1 MKTIKARSASWIA
14 GIISAFAL
22 TIGHSAIAWADDP
35 YPSKPIKFV
44 LPSAPGGTGDKFA
57 RVIAKEIQ
65 EKLGQVLIFDY
76 RQGSGSNIGMEYVA
90 KAAPDGYTLLLAGT
104 PLAVNPS
111 LYRKLPFDPKAL
123 TPISLVSISPYLVVV
138 NTSLPIKTIGDL
150 IAYTRAHPGQV
161 NFSSP
166 GMGSGAHLSGATI
179 NEMAGINMT
188 HIPYKSAPQ
197 ALVDVIGGSAQ
208 LTFTPLI
215 TGKPLID
222 AGKIRAIAVTS
233 LARSK
238 SLPNVPTVSESG
250 LPGFDVSGW
259 YGVMAPTGTPPAI
272 INRLNQLVVD
282 ALRDPQVVKNFAVD
296 GLDLA
301 TGTPQ
306 EFADYLKKATEV
318 SAQVVEKTGAKI
330 D

>member
-1 MKTIKARSASWIA
+1 MKTIKGWSASRVA
-14 GIISAFAL
+14 GVVSAVAL
-22 TIGHSAIAWADDP
+22 TIGYSTMVRADDT

-57 RVIAKEIQ
+57 RVIAKEIT
-65 EKLGQVLIFDY
+65 EKLGEPLIFDY
-76 RQGSGSNIGMEYVA
+76 RQGNGSNIGMEYVA

-138 NTSLPIKTIGDL
+138 NTSLPIKSISDL
-150 IAYTRAHPGQV
+150 IAYTRAHPGQM

-166 GMGSGAHLSGATI
+166 GMGSGAQLSGATI

-197 ALVDVIGGSAQ
+197 ALIDVIGGSAQ
-208 LTFTPLI
+208 VTFTPLI

-238 SLPNVPTVSESG
+238 SLPDVPTVSESG

-272 INRLNQLVVD
+272 ITRLNQLVVE
-282 ALRDPQVVKNFAVD
+282 ALQDPEVVKNFAVD

-306 EFADYLKKATEV
+306 EFADYLQKQTVA
-318 SAQVVEKTGAKI
+318 SARVVEKTGVKI